1 MTKRIDAIKAL
12 IERIETETDQ
22 VGNGNGML
30 NLTAAERNLLVVALW
45 QAFYTE
51 RK

>member
-1 MTKRIDAIKAL
+1 MTHRTDAIKAL
-12 IERIETETDQ
+12 IERIEAETDRA
-22 VGNGNGML
+22 GNDNSML
-30 NLTAAERNLLVVALW
+30 NLTAAERDLLVVALW